1 MIRRGIALSIILSL
15 VFLSACRKEEG
26 LEETPASQEP
36 YLIEH
41 GLLPPPSIPTDNP
54 LTIEGVKLGR
64 MLFYEKKLSRD
75 GTQSCGDCH
84 RQEHAF
90 TDTAKLSIG
99 IAGLPGKRNSMAVFN
114 MLWNFN
120 GFFWDGR
127 AELLRHQALLPIQDP
142 LEMDET
148 LDKVVAKLSAI
159 KLYQDQFQ
167 KAFGSTVIN
176 EEKIALAL
184 EQFMNS
190 LVSSNSKYD
199 QYLAGKTS
207 LSPSE
212 ENGRKLYFTEYNAFF
227 PDESGADCAH
237 CHGGLNFSN
246 NQYMNNGLD
255 NGPDILDE
263 GRKVVTGFPGDRGK
277 FKVTSLRN
285 IGLTAPYM
293 HDGRF
298 KTLKEVID
306 HYDHGLNDS
315 PNLNPALR
323 STMGTGLR
331 LTEQQKN
338 DLIAFLLTL
347 TDYEFISDPR
357 FSNPH

>member
-1 MIRRGIALSIILSL
+1 MKKGL
-15 VFLSACRKEEG
+15 VATSFVFVLIFLAACQKEKEN
-26 LEETPASQEP
+26 EQTPFNPEP
-36 YLIEH
+36 YVLDH
-41 GLLPPPSIPTDNP
+41 GLLPPLMNPSDNP
-54 LTIEGVKLGR
+54 LTVEGVKLGR
-64 MLFYEKKLSRD
+64 MLFYERKLSGD

-90 TDTAKLSIG
+90 TDTAQFSVG
-99 IAGLPGKRNSMAVFN
+99 IAGLHGRRNSMGVFN

-127 AELLRHQALLPIQDP
+127 AQLLRHQALLPIQDP
-142 LEMDET
+142 LEMNET
-148 LDKVVAKLSAI
+148 LDRAIAKLEEIEA
-159 KLYQDQFQ
+159 YQEQFR
-167 KAFGSTVIN
+167 KAFGSPNIN
-176 EEKIALAL
+176 EEKISLAL

-199 QYLAGKTS
+199 KYLAGELT
-207 LSPSE
+207 LNPE
-212 ENGRKLYFTEYNAFF
+212 EERGRKLFFTEYNAFF

-255 NGPDILDE
+255 LGPDIKDE
-263 GRKVVTGFPGDRGK
+263 GRKEVTGLPGDRGK

-298 KTLKEVID
+298 RTLEEVID
-306 HYDHGLNDS
+306 HYDHGLKDS
-315 PNLNPALR
+315 PSLNPALR

-331 LTEQQKN
+331 LTEQQKS
-338 DLIAFLLTL
+338 DLKAFLLTL

-357 FSNPH
+357 FQNPH